1 MPKIPTFEARGRPTT
16 DAPGVTT
23 GIQISPTATP
33 AAGLLPQLNTLTN
46 YAIKKRDIAEKVQAN
61 KKVFEIKGEL
71 DKYLKAEEQNID
83 DENAINNFKT
93 KYNDYI
99 KQELSLVTNNRVK
112 KRIQQNLDLEYSEYV
127 YNIKK
132 NSYTALEKNALED
145 VNNNIT
151 SYTSKYSTTQDV
163 QLKSKYR
170 TEAQNKIKQF
180 AEDFDLPKNVLDKKL
195 EALDRDFLLADMQQF
210 AGNINGVD
218 AIKFADN
225 AYGGEK
231 VLNNDDFGKG
241 VFDGYKQ
248 KISELTVKGDPNSDY
263 DRAIELINELKNFER
278 DNGYKV
284 KTGDISVDIDNL
296 EQQILTEE
304 IEHENLIKKQ
314 GDNKQFNDF
323 ANDSK
328 ISLLKTIT
336 DQKLGLPA
344 TIEDLRMADEIDA
357 EFEQMKRD
365 YVDANPEATL
375 ENKKSF
381 IRNLTSTLN
390 NIYQDRKISK
400 IKSRSFTEDTF
411 DIVAE
416 KNRVLEDAKLLTQGE
431 LDQLTI
437 QRYEKVAKANGY
449 ITTVTRNGKK
459 TKIGDI
465 GAFLN
470 DYIPILKRQVTATQV
485 AE

>member
-1 MPKIPTFEARGRPTT
+1 MPKIPTFQARGRPTT

-33 AAGLLPQLNTLTN
+33 AAGLLPSLNALTD
-46 YAIKKRDIAEKVQAN
+46 YSIKKRDIAEKVQAN

-99 KQELSLVTNNRVK
+99 KQELSLITNNRVK

-241 VFDGYKQ
+241 VFNGYKQ

-263 DRAIELINELKNFER
+263 DRALELIDELKEFKR
-278 DNGYKV
+278 DNGYEIKI
-284 KTGDISVDIDNL
+284 GDISVQIDNL
-296 EQQILTEE
+296 EQKILNEQISHDKIIKNQGENKLFYSYANDLKNNLSKSIADPFGQPELVDRLAATE
-304 IEHENLIKKQ
+304 IEQQFDKRIKEYVLANPDATLAEKRAYARSTTYVLQNKYEEN
-314 GDNKQFNDF
+314 
-323 ANDSK
+323 K
-328 ISLLKTIT
+328 ILKTSVFNLQLSDT
-336 DQKLGLPA
+336 DIVSQYNDTVNDMKKLAEGTLDQD
-344 TIEDLRMADEIDA
+344 TIE
-357 EFEQMKRD
+357 
-365 YVDANPEATL
+365 
-375 ENKKSF
+375 S
-381 IRNLTSTLN
+381 
-390 NIYQDRKISK
+390 
-400 IKSRSFTEDTF
+400 
-411 DIVAE
+411 
-416 KNRVLEDAKLLTQGE
+416 
-431 LDQLTI
+431 
-437 QRYEKVAKANGY
+437 YESLARANGY
-449 ITTVTRNGKK
+449 Q
-459 TKIGDI
+459 DI
-465 GAFLN
+465 QSFIN
-470 DYIPILKRQVTATQV
+470 DWLPILKSQLPQG
-485 AE
+485 

>member
-1 MPKIPTFEARGRPTT
+1 MPKIPTFEARGRPTA

-33 AAGLLPQLNTLTN
+33 AAGLLPSLNALTD
-46 YAIKKRDIAEKVQAN
+46 YSIKKRDIAEKVQAN

-180 AEDFDLPKNVLDKKL
+180 ADDFDLPKNVLDKKL

-241 VFDGYKQ
+241 VFNGYKQ

-263 DRAIELINELKNFER
+263 DRAIELIDELKEFKR
-278 DNGYKV
+278 DNGYEIKI
-284 KTGDISVDIDNL
+284 GDISVQIDNL
-296 EQQILTEE
+296 EQKILNEQISHDKIIKNQGENKLFYSYANDLKNNLSKSIADPFGQPELVDRLAATE
-304 IEHENLIKKQ
+304 IEQQFDKRIKEYVLANPDATLAEKRAYARSTTYVLQNKYEEN
-314 GDNKQFNDF
+314 
-323 ANDSK
+323 K
-328 ISLLKTIT
+328 ILKTSVFNLQLSDT
-336 DQKLGLPA
+336 DIVSQYNNTVNDMKKLAEGTLDQD
-344 TIEDLRMADEIDA
+344 TIESYESLARVNGYQDI
-357 EFEQMKRD
+357 Q
-365 YVDANPEATL
+365 
-375 ENKKSF
+375 SF
-381 IRNLTSTLN
+381 I
-390 NIYQDRKISK
+390 
-400 IKSRSFTEDTF
+400 
-411 DIVAE
+411 
-416 KNRVLEDAKLLTQGE
+416 
-431 LDQLTI
+431 
-437 QRYEKVAKANGY
+437 
-449 ITTVTRNGKK
+449 
-459 TKIGDI
+459 
-465 GAFLN
+465 N
-470 DYIPILKRQVTATQV
+470 DWLPILKSQLPQG
-485 AE
+485 